1 MSYISTAGN
10 NLASKEIAI
19 SQYNIDRLR
28 QDPSLLMGKGE
39 YSKYMKEQQKEALS
53 RKQHEYYERVNS
65 IIDYANKNRDT
76 LVVRGDQ
83 KRLDNLVGELFDRTI
98 NSIKKI
104 KDLDSEEWALI
115 RAYVVHVKKR

>member
-1 MSYISTAGN
+1 
-10 NLASKEIAI
+10 
-19 SQYNIDRLR
+19 
-28 QDPSLLMGKGE
+28 MGKGE